1 MSQMELVRYRPGE
14 AIRWIQ
20 VGADNMRKAAK
31 TRGKSVVGQTGTDQ
45 RNFGENVKTAAGAIF
60 EFGKSAYA
68 DVLHRQAE
76 ASEYVL
82 DDDHFDIVS
91 GGSLRSVSYDR
102 VKQVQVAP
110 DRAKL
115 VLDKG
120 HIMINPVAFIVA
132 GRVKVP
138 IGWTR
143 NGIEV
148 PFELLL
154 QELSA
159 RCNLDPEEEE

>member
-20 VGADNMRKAAK
+20 VGADNMRRQAK

-60 EFGKSAYA
+60 EYGKSAYA

-82 DDDHFDIVS
+82 EDDHFDIVS
-91 GGSLRSVSYDR
+91 GSSMRSVSYDR

-110 DRAKL
+110 DRAK
-115 VLDKG
+115 VILDKG
-120 HIMINPVAFIVA
+120 NIMIKPVAFIVA
-132 GRVKVP
+132 GRVRVP

-154 QELSA
+154 EELSA
-159 RCNLDPEEEE
+159 RCNLDPEEE

>member
-20 VGADNMRKAAK
+20 VGANNMRKSAK
-31 TRGKSVVGQTGTDQ
+31 TRGKGVVGQTGIDQ
-45 RNFGENVKTAAGAIF
+45 RNFGENMKTAAGAIF
-60 EFGKSAYA
+60 DFGKSAYA
-68 DVLHRQAE
+68 EVLHRQAE

-82 DDDHFDIVS
+82 EDDHFDIVH
-91 GGSLRSVSYDR
+91 GGSIKSINYDR
-102 VKQVQVAP
+102 VKQVQMAP

-120 HIMINPVAFIVA
+120 SLMIKPVAFIVA
-132 GRVKVP
+132 GRVRVP
-138 IGWTR
+138 LGWTR

-159 RCNLDPEEEE
+159 RCGLEPEEE